1 MRQMMD
7 YGCERDCDLVD
18 GSQRRTS
25 TPAAARRE
33 QWCGKKDTAKN
44 ATNADKGSLSGDVE
58 KRISQP
64 EGLKVEVRFTAER
77 AIKKMQ
83 REIEKG
89 RRRDKMD

>member
-1 MRQMMD
+1 MVRQK
-7 YGCERDCDLVD
+7 GHGKKRN
-18 GSQRRTS
+18 QRRQ
-25 TPAAARRE
+25 R
-33 QWCGKKDTAKN
+33 
-44 ATNADKGSLSGDVE
+44 SLSGDVE

-89 RRRDKMD
+89 RRRDKMG